1 MREEKKNVAT
11 EKNENISAFEPQ
23 IIGIGIL
30 LAVLS
35 AIICMQII
43 GKVGV
48 TPNTS
53 LIGAIFAM
61 LLARIPL
68 ASMTKFRSLERQNL
82 LQTIVSGAG
91 FSAANCGFIAVG
103 ILYGIGK
110 AEYIMPMA
118 VGCIVGTGISVIV
131 VGRLFDSKIF
141 PAHGAWPSGVATAS
155 AIQAGD
161 EGGKKGKRLIEGL
174 ALGVLGSYL
183 KIPMAGIGIVFI
195 ANIFSM
201 AGLGIG
207 LILRGYSTA
216 IFNGFDMGA
225 SNIPQ
230 GIMIGAGGVA
240 LIQSLFIIFKDKK
253 KTADEEKADAGITV
267 SAGSAKKTIFTSFGA
282 YALGA
287 VLTATVTGIM
297 SGMDPAKMVVWV
309 LWAAF
314 SSTVAMMLVGMAAMH
329 SGWFPAFA
337 ITTIFM
343 TLGIFMGFE
352 PLPLAVLTGYI
363 GSSGPCFADM
373 GYDLKTGWI
382 LRRKGGDRERELYGR
397 KQQVIIEFI
406 GVVIGILVVMFFA
419 LLFMKQDIMPPISK
433 VFATAVSAGA
443 DTAILKELLVWAVPG
458 AAIQI
463 IFGNKM
469 VGVLFAT
476 GLLLNNPTYGIA
488 VLIAVVVRMI
498 FGTKFMEVRDA
509 GFIAGDGLFG
519 FFSNVLK
526 AFF

>member
-1 MREEKKNVAT
+1 
-11 EKNENISAFEPQ
+11 
-23 IIGIGIL
+23 
-30 LAVLS
+30 
-35 AIICMQII
+35 
-43 GKVGV
+43 
-48 TPNTS
+48 
-53 LIGAIFAM
+53 
-61 LLARIPL
+61 
-68 ASMTKFRSLERQNL
+68 
-82 LQTIVSGAG
+82 
-91 FSAANCGFIAVG
+91 
-103 ILYGIGK
+103 
-110 AEYIMPMA
+110 
-118 VGCIVGTGISVIV
+118 
-131 VGRLFDSKIF
+131 
-141 PAHGAWPSGVATAS
+141 
-155 AIQAGD
+155 
-161 EGGKKGKRLIEGL
+161 
-174 ALGVLGSYL
+174 
-183 KIPMAGIGIVFI
+183 
-195 ANIFSM
+195 
-201 AGLGIG
+201 
-207 LILRGYSTA
+207 
-216 IFNGFDMGA
+216 MGA

-329 SGWFPAFA
+329 SAGFR
-337 ITTIFM
+337 ICLTTIFM

-382 LRRKGGDRERELYGR
+382 LRGKGGDRERELYGR

-498 FGTKFMEVRDA
+498 FGTKFMGSKGCRLHCGRRVIRIFLQCPQSILLKRTIIRQPKGER
-509 GFIAGDGLFG
+509 
-519 FFSNVLK
+519 NVIK
-526 AFF
+526 TAD

>member
-1 MREEKKNVAT
+1 MKERNKKVTT
-11 EKNENISAFEPQ
+11 EKNEHISAFEPQ
-23 IIGIGIL
+23 IIGIGVL
-30 LAVLS
+30 LAILS

-53 LIGAIFAM
+53 LIGSIFAM

-141 PAHGAWPSGVATAS
+141 PAHGAWPPGVATAS

-161 EGGKKGKRLIEGL
+161 EGGKKGRRLIEGL
-174 ALGVLGSYL
+174 ALGVVGSYL

-207 LILRGYSTA
+207 LILRGYSTVL
-216 IFNGFDMGA
+216 FNGFDMGA

-230 GIMIGAGGVA
+230 GVMIGAGGVA
-240 LIQSLFIIFKDKK
+240 LIQSLLIIFKDKK
-253 KTADEEKADAGITV
+253 NSSPVEQAAEVTV
-267 SAGSAKKTIFTSFGA
+267 SAGAAKKTIFTSFGA

-287 VLTATVTGIM
+287 VVTAAVTGIISNM
-297 SGMDPAKMVVWV
+297 APGSLV
-309 LWAAF
+309 LWVIWSAF

-343 TLGIFMGFE
+343 TLGIFMGFD

-363 GSSGPCFADM
+363 GAAGPCFADM

-382 LRRKGGDRERELYGR
+382 LRGKGADRERELYGR
-397 KQQVIIEFI
+397 KQQVMIEFI
-406 GVVIGILVVMFFA
+406 GVVIGIVVVMFFA
-419 LLFMKQDIMPPISK
+419 LMFMKQDIMPPISK

-443 DTAILKELLVWAVPG
+443 DAAIIKELLIWAVPG
-458 AAIQI
+458 AIIQI

-498 FGTKFMEVRDA
+498 FGTEFMEVRDA

>member
-1 MREEKKNVAT
+1 
-11 EKNENISAFEPQ
+11 
-23 IIGIGIL
+23 
-30 LAVLS
+30 
-35 AIICMQII
+35 
-43 GKVGV
+43 
-48 TPNTS
+48 
-53 LIGAIFAM
+53 
-61 LLARIPL
+61 
-68 ASMTKFRSLERQNL
+68 
-82 LQTIVSGAG
+82 
-91 FSAANCGFIAVG
+91 
-103 ILYGIGK
+103 
-110 AEYIMPMA
+110 
-118 VGCIVGTGISVIV
+118 
-131 VGRLFDSKIF
+131 
-141 PAHGAWPSGVATAS
+141 
-155 AIQAGD
+155 
-161 EGGKKGKRLIEGL
+161 
-174 ALGVLGSYL
+174 
-183 KIPMAGIGIVFI
+183 MAGIGIVFI

-207 LILRGYSTA
+207 LILRGYSTF
-216 IFNGFDMGA
+216 IFRGFNMGA

-230 GIMIGAGGVA
+230 GVMIGAGGVA
-240 LIQSLFIIFKDKK
+240 LIQSLLIIFKDKK
-253 KTADEEKADAGITV
+253 KAGPVEPVVDDVTV
-267 SAGSAKKTIFTSFGA
+267 SAGAAKMTIFTSFGA

-287 VLTATVTGIM
+287 MVTALVTGIM
-297 SGMDPAKMVVWV
+297 GGMAPGKIVLWV
-309 LWAAF
+309 IWAAF

-363 GSSGPCFADM
+363 GSAGPCFADM

-382 LRRKGGDRERELYGR
+382 LRGEGKDRERELYGR
-397 KQQVIIEFI
+397 RQQVIIEFI
-406 GVVIGILVVMFFA
+406 GVVIGIVVVMFFA
-419 LLFMKQDIMPPISK
+419 MMFMKQDIMPPISK

-443 DTAILKELLVWAVPG
+443 DAAIIKELLIWAVPG
-458 AAIQI
+458 AIIQL

-498 FGTKFMEVRDA
+498 FGTEFMEVRDA

>member
-240 LIQSLFIIFKDKK
+240 LIPVSYTHLDVYKRQS
-253 KTADEEKADAGITV
+253 
-267 SAGSAKKTIFTSFGA
+267 
-282 YALGA
+282 
-287 VLTATVTGIM
+287 
-297 SGMDPAKMVVWV
+297 
-309 LWAAF
+309 
-314 SSTVAMMLVGMAAMH
+314 
-329 SGWFPAFA
+329 
-337 ITTIFM
+337 
-343 TLGIFMGFE
+343 
-352 PLPLAVLTGYI
+352 
-363 GSSGPCFADM
+363 
-373 GYDLKTGWI
+373 
-382 LRRKGGDRERELYGR
+382 
-397 KQQVIIEFI
+397 
-406 GVVIGILVVMFFA
+406 
-419 LLFMKQDIMPPISK
+419 
-433 VFATAVSAGA
+433 
-443 DTAILKELLVWAVPG
+443 
-458 AAIQI
+458 
-463 IFGNKM
+463 
-469 VGVLFAT
+469 
-476 GLLLNNPTYGIA
+476 
-488 VLIAVVVRMI
+488 
-498 FGTKFMEVRDA
+498 
-509 GFIAGDGLFG
+509 
-519 FFSNVLK
+519 
-526 AFF
+526 